1 MSPDI
6 PRKTALGD
14 GGANFGT
21 FLLPNKKIPVAP
33 QGLTQRRMNQFG
45 GCITGRRPKSG
56 PGTLEMSLN
65 QVAERLERWFHQSY
79 RYLGTMQTN
88 ECSATIEMRSISLT
102 HFWIGAS
109 LMQSVSRSE
118 EPSRPATPGHCSVSV
133 SKPAG
138 AGERLFAK

>member
-1 MSPDI
+1 
-6 PRKTALGD
+6 
-14 GGANFGT
+14 
-21 FLLPNKKIPVAP
+21 
-33 QGLTQRRMNQFG
+33 
-45 GCITGRRPKSG
+45 
-56 PGTLEMSLN
+56 MSLN

-102 HFWIGAS
+102 HFWIGGS